1 MRRMFSKKQI
11 ENIADG
17 VVDTALEELTIP
29 ETKIDSGEAEAGKV
43 LKADGEGGAEWG
55 DDNALPDTYEAHQ
68 GDVLEIDGNGDP
80 NWDKLEGIYIGS
92 HNASSGQVLMA
103 NGSGSAS
110 WQTPATYMSNPMT
123 AAGDLIVGGNA
134 GAAGR
139 LGLGTS
145 GQVVQSN
152 GTGVEWADNVP
163 ASVSY
168 LTTAP
173 SSDNTSGRL
182 TFVILNSDPATKYN
196 GYFYIILGS

>member
-29 ETKIDSGEAEAGKV
+29 ATKIDSGEVEAGKV

-55 DDNALPDTYEAHQ
+55 DDNALPDSSEAHE
-68 GDVLEIDGNGDP
+68 GDVLEIDSNGDP
-80 NWDKLEGIYIGS
+80 NWNKLEGIYVGS
-92 HNASSGQVLMA
+92 NAATNGQVLTA

-110 WQTPATYMSNPMT
+110 WQNPSGMANPMS
-123 AAGDLIVGGNA
+123 AAGDVIVGGA
-134 GAAGR
+134 SGAPTR

-145 GQVVQSN
+145 GQVIQSN

-173 SSDNTSGRL
+173 SSDNTSGKL